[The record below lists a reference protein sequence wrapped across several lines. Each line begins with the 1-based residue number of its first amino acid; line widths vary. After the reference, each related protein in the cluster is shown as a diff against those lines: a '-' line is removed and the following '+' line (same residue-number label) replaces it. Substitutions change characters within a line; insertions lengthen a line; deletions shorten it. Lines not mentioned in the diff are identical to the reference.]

1 MFTSLHSKHA
11 NLLFANAFLRSS
23 LQNCWVRASCWA
35 QGGVYMALPLAKNH
49 HRWEL
54 FKTTVQQIGSL
65 IFFVPPEVS
74 HLPPDRVRIDGE
86 RAHSPKVLRP
96 PSSVRTL
103 STLGKK
109 QGKSMNPCG
118 AAISLHGE
126 TMACLSASP
135 SVFKSIAFSVL
146 FLVYVDA

>member
-1 MFTSLHSKHA
+1 
-11 NLLFANAFLRSS
+11 
-23 LQNCWVRASCWA
+23 
-35 QGGVYMALPLAKNH
+35 MALPLAKNH

-54 FKTTVQQIGSL
+54 FKTAVQQIGSL

-74 HLPPDRVRIDGE
+74 HLPPDRARIDGE
-86 RAHSPKVLRP
+86 RAGVLLDRAHSPKVLRP
-96 PSSVRTL
+96 PSSMER
-103 STLGKK
+103 SAPWEKK

-126 TMACLSASP
+126 TTVCRGLSASP
-135 SVFKSIAFSVL
+135 SVFKSIAFSAF